1 MDIESRLGYQELAL
15 ADATEIL
22 KVDHACD
29 AALSARQSLLLK
41 KGRYLDAIRDL
52 TRLIELNP
60 DVGDWYEAR
69 AEVYQKLNKP
79 KEAADDFAKAKHI
92 EEFGK

>member
-1 MDIESRLGYQELAL
+1 
-15 ADATEIL
+15 
-22 KVDHACD
+22 
-29 AALSARQSLLLK
+29 
-41 KGRYLDAIRDL
+41 
-52 TRLIELNP
+52 LIELNP